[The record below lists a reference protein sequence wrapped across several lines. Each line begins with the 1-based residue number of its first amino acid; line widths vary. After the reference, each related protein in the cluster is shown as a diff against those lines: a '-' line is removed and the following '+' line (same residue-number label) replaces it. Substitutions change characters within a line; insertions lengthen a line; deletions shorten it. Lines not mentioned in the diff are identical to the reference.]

1 MLKLRSFD
9 TAYSSITNVL
19 DCTSIVIPVTTA
31 DIKIDMFERRISHSM
46 TKTRRIDKRVS
57 N

>member
-31 DIKIDMFERRISHSM
+31 DIKINVF
-46 TKTRRIDKRVS
+46 DKKDKPL
-57 N
+57 NDKDKKN